1 MLMFFLSGLAACKMN
16 VHKRC
21 EKNVANNCGINTR
34 DMADILKELGISGDK
49 LSKPKKVQTY
59 VTYTRL
65 KLENVYHVVSI
76 SCEAYCPVTP
86 TIYST
91 IAISQTIMM
100 GIIHCNRNSWTNR
113 KCECTCLVQ
122 YNPLLNN

>member
-1 MLMFFLSGLAACKMN
+1 MIINDKRLVPLYDQSWYRTTLLKMLIFFLSGLAACKMN

-59 VTYTRL
+59 V
-65 KLENVYHVVSI
+65 S
-76 SCEAYCPVTP
+76 PV
-86 TIYST
+86 
-91 IAISQTIMM
+91 
-100 GIIHCNRNSWTNR
+100 
-113 KCECTCLVQ
+113 
-122 YNPLLNN
+122 